1 MKMKKKEEKKKGR
14 EEQECM
20 VVRDE
25 QGTKDQFSFYRGNF
39 K

>member
-1 MKMKKKEEKKKGR
+1 MKMEKKKKEKSR
-14 EEQECM
+14 EEQECI
-20 VVRDE
+20 VVKDE